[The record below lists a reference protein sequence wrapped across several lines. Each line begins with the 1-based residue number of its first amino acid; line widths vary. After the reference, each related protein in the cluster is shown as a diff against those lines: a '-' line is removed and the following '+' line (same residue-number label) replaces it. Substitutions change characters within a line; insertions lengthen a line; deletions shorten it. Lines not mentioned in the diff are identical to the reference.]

1 MSAFRLEC
9 LVVRIGN
16 GFFWPMC
23 LSECYMQAYTFA
35 KLSAEKLMPTF
46 EGGSIFEGGN
56 GEG

>member
-9 LVVRIGN
+9 LVVRIG
-16 GFFWPMC
+16 FFWPMC
-23 LSECYMQAYTFA
+23 LNEYYMQAYTFA

-46 EGGSIFEGGN
+46 EGGSISEGGN